1 VVGLVVRLLLRM
13 SMEFSSIVLGAVWV
27 LTDVYA
33 PCTTEGKVDFLNWLH
48 DFILP
53 DDTN

>member
-1 VVGLVVRLLLRM
+1 M